1 MTREVL
7 RRFDGRPTQSGRDLL
22 SSEPPFIARNPEV
35 AGLAAMLRATAPE
48 AVMDPLVRASL
59 RMRLVGT
66 PVSSAPCY
74 ASLETPVGQLW
85 IAYRGD
91 VPSLIALGDEAD
103 FLAKARAV
111 LGTPPRPEGAPP
123 PRLARRVLAAI
134 RGERRYHGPL
144 DLSSVTDFQ
153 RSVLEQTR
161 RIPRGEV
168 RSYAWIARE
177 IGHPRAVRAVGTA
190 LARNP
195 LPFVIPCHRVIRGDG
210 DLGDYSAGGTEMKQR
225 VLQYEGVDLAYLRQ
239 LATRGIRFRGSRTT
253 RVFCLPTCYSHRWA
267 REQHTVFFHSA
278 DEALA
283 AGFRPCK
290 LCRPVGSA

>member
-1 MTREVL
+1 
-7 RRFDGRPTQSGRDLL
+7 
-22 SSEPPFIARNPEV
+22 
-35 AGLAAMLRATAPE
+35 
-48 AVMDPLVRASL
+48 MDPLTRTSL
-59 RMRLVGT
+59 RERLVGAAVAT
-66 PVSSAPCY
+66 VPRYAP
-74 ASLETPVGQLW
+74 LEAPVGRLW

-91 VPSLIALGDEAD
+91 VPSLITVGDEAD
-103 FLAKARAV
+103 FLTKARAV
-111 LGTPPRPEGAPP
+111 LGESPGRDGAPP
-123 PRLARRVLAAI
+123 PHLARRVLAAI
-134 RGERRYHGPL
+134 RGERRYAGPL

-210 DLGDYSAGGTEMKQR
+210 DLGRYSAGGTEMKQR
-225 VLQYEGVDLAYLRQ
+225 VLEYEGVDLTYLRT
-239 LATRGIRFRGSRTT
+239 LATRGIRFRGSRSTQI
-253 RVFCLPTCYSHRWA
+253 FCLPTCYSHRWA
-267 REQHTVFFHSA
+267 REKHTVYFHSA

-290 LCRPVGSA
+290 LCRPATSD